1 MSTELT
7 AKVKA
12 LITSKGG
19 TPSEAE
25 GLVTSDIKQFVEIA
39 QLYYGVLPS
48 LTLISLA
55 YPDNIPANL
64 KAALDGGSEEPG
76 EGEDPEQPE
85 DPAAKQSDGDDTSD
99 TSGQAGTDTT
109 DTSDQGD
116 TDTSDESDAP
126 DQGAEDTPAEGDDTD
141 PAGDSGTEEDPAV

>member
-1 MSTELT
+1 MSTELA

-12 LITSKGG
+12 LITTKGG

-48 LTLISLA
+48 LTLIGLA

-64 KAALDGGSEEPG
+64 KVALDGGSEEPG
-76 EGEDPEQPE
+76 EEPAAEQPE
-85 DPAAKQSDGDDTSD
+85 GPAAEQTEDPVAEQPDEGDTSD
-99 TSGQAGTDTT
+99 TSGQDDTG
-109 DTSDQGD
+109 TSDQGD
-116 TDTSDESDAP
+116 SPDTPDEGGEDAP
-126 DQGAEDTPAEGDDTD
+126 AEDPT
-141 PAGDSGTEEDPAV
+141 V